1 MRASTAASSLE
12 TLYEARNSM
21 AREAASLLWERLHA
35 VPASREASRISS
47 RRIAA
52 LSEVAALT
60 VAINRANPG
69 QPSPERFGRV
79 LVALRTEVEQA
90 ACTLFDDATAQRF
103 LDELARGLPTFDS
116 LLDAGQHRPR

>member
-1 MRASTAASSLE
+1 VRASTAASSLE

-60 VAINRANPG
+60 IAIHRASPG
-69 QPSPERFGRV
+69 QPSPERLGRV
-79 LVALRTEVEQA
+79 LVALRTEVEEA
-90 ACTLFDDATAQRF
+90 ACRLFDDATATRF
-103 LDELARGLPTFDS
+103 LDELARRLPEDLSS
-116 LLDAGQHRPR
+116 LEGQ